1 MDAFVCTAHMRVLVT
16 FFWHKAVLYLTC
28 FSAVEVCIMQ
38 LDKMF
43 FPRIIHWK
51 AAQGVEQLVMKCI
64 ITLAVRVSHSIDQQS
79 MTPSARD
86 DHTATMIR

>member
-1 MDAFVCTAHMRVLVT
+1 
-16 FFWHKAVLYLTC
+16 
-28 FSAVEVCIMQ
+28 
-38 LDKMF
+38 
-43 FPRIIHWK
+43 
-51 AAQGVEQLVMKCI
+51 MKCI